1 MADYSELKR
10 KAQEIRDEV
19 KAGANTANRVG
30 LALEETV
37 NALEAENQRAEQA
50 EQDLQNAVQLLQDDT
65 EDLQSIRDEVE
76 RLGSEKAD
84 KSALEATDKE
94 VSKKQDKLKFYK
106 EDPSNDSVEIF
117 AQDVVSIQ
125 NDSQGGVSC
134 VKVYNEE
141 DTAEGLIPVAIM
153 SAEKDS
159 GDWASVTVRGNEVYI
174 DGDAVKVNGVELGAK
189 LDTINKELET
199 SANNIQ
205 LLQDETEDLPGIREK
220 LETLVVNDLTSGGAD
235 KALSAEMGKVLGE
248 ASIVDLGE
256 TTLEAVNARMRE
268 DALPSAERRT
278 MVYKWRFA
286 DGGSGFALS
295 VARLTNWGY
304 CQYRAYKAE
313 VEYRTVSGSGTP
325 SNWLA
330 WSGTHI
336 KYDPATRKIGLAKWS
351 DTGNETIQNSG
362 ETAELPLA
370 GSSQYGMVKLGEE
383 FDTQDSGRMHLR
395 FGSGLKWETPY
406 IVPDYNYVQKKLEKY
421 TEDSDS
427 VMIEAERGADIVAAG
442 DTGRAAVRAG
452 VTGTGSFVRME
463 NHGSNGVDSLVE
475 LDQKGNIFMSGAAGT
490 VNDAVRAIVSRESDG
505 VELLG
510 NGNIKLTL
518 NGTTKE
524 FMPATPSG
532 DPMHYAYETA
542 GAKYNSTTDFIV
554 RDAPWKDM
562 VDTIEDKA
570 KWGFDVVDE
579 SQVKQMTIGGT
590 TYNYVQ
596 TTRQSP
602 EDTTEPR
609 YFLVGQASDGTWVED
624 ETKVLHLPGHWY
636 LNGLG
641 DITMK
646 EMVAIYR
653 NYNIVKELS
662 TMRVLQITKLRTF
675 FPLKSSWYTQY
686 NTSELSG
693 FIYAE
698 KIEVIHILGDI
709 PLYNTSYPEDRAP
722 AIHPARG
729 FIQNSVAKYLPQ
741 HRILQRSE
749 TSYKNSTKL
758 RVVPVVKNKVSLYFN
773 DIIQLSKNSI
783 IYIVNNASP
792 TTPITITLHADR
804 YAQLAQDADVVA
816 ALEAKNTALEG
827 TGGSVSLVSA

>member
-153 SAEKDS
+153 SAEKDNGNS
-159 GDWASVTVRGNEVYI
+159 ASVTVRGNEVHI

-199 SANNIQ
+199 SANYIQ
-205 LLQDETEDLPGIREK
+205 SLQDETEDLPSIREN
-220 LETLVVNDLTSGGAD
+220 LETLVINDLTTGGAD
-235 KALSAEMGKVLGE
+235 KALSAEMGKELAE

-256 TTLEAVNARMRE
+256 TTLKAVNARMRE
-268 DALPSAERRT
+268 DALPSAERKT

-286 DGGSGFALS
+286 DGGSGFGLS
-295 VARLTNWGY
+295 VAKLTGWGY
-304 CQYRAYKAE
+304 CQYRAYKAV

-325 SNWLA
+325 SGWLA
-330 WSGTHI
+330 WGGTHI

-383 FDTQDSGRMHLR
+383 FETQDSGRMHLR
-395 FGSGLKWETPY
+395 FGSGLKWEAPY

-442 DTGRAAVRAG
+442 DTGRATVRAG

-463 NHGSNGVDSLVE
+463 NHGSDGVDSLVE
-475 LDQKGNIFMSGAAGT
+475 LDRNGNVFMSGAAGT

-505 VELLG
+505 VELLE

-532 DPMHYAYETA
+532 DPLHYAYETA
-542 GAKYNSTTDFIV
+542 GAVYN
-554 RDAPWKDM
+554 
-562 VDTIEDKA
+562 
-570 KWGFDVVDE
+570 
-579 SQVKQMTIGGT
+579 GT
-590 TYNYVQ
+590 T
-596 TTRQSP
+596 
-602 EDTTEPR
+602 EDINKTIKVP
-609 YFLVGQASDGTWVED
+609 SW
-624 ETKVLHLPGHWY
+624 ETYGEWIEEEVLHKAGYWM
-636 LNGLG
+636 LNNIG
-641 DITMK
+641 DIDND
-646 EMVAIYR
+646 EMRSIYTAGVWSKYPNTAGIYSHTQGR
-653 NYNIVKELS
+653 TNLVQQFTNVYYNTYNVPQSFNNTLVQNLFLLEIYENRPEVNKVKFS
-662 TMRVLQITKLRTF
+662 DMSWIGQGSNQITHIYGTVD
-675 FPLKSSWYTQY
+675 
-686 NTSELSG
+686 LS
-693 FIYAE
+693 
-698 KIEVIHILGDI
+698 
-709 PLYNTSYPEDRAP
+709 
-722 AIHPARG
+722 
-729 FIQNSVAKYLPQ
+729 KYLMNTISPNMPNLT
-741 HRILQRSE
+741 RITIINL
-749 TSYKNSTKL
+749 TKNIDLSRTL
-758 RVVPVVKNKVSLYFN
+758 RIEKVSIKYMI
-773 DIIQLSKNSI
+773 D
-783 IYIVNNASP
+783 NAAP
-792 TTPITITLHADR
+792 TTPVTIILHADR
-804 YAQLAQDADVVA
+804 YAQLSEDADVVA

>member
-30 LALEETV
+30 LALEDTV
-37 NALEAENQRAEQA
+37 KALEAENQRAEQA

-65 EDLQSIRDEVE
+65 EDLQSIRDKVE
-76 RLGSEKAD
+76 RLGNEKAD
-84 KSALEATDKE
+84 KTELEKTNQE
-94 VSKKQDKLKFYK
+94 VSKKQDKLDFYK
-106 EDPSNDSVEIF
+106 EDPSNGSVEIF

-141 DTAEGLIPVAIM
+141 DTAEGLIPVARM
-153 SAEKDS
+153 STEKDN
-159 GDWASVTVRGNEVYI
+159 GDSASVTLRGNEVHI
-174 DGDAVKVNGVELGAK
+174 EGDAVKVNGVD
-189 LDTINKELET
+189 LDDVGVTI
-199 SANNIQ
+199 
-205 LLQDETEDLPGIREK
+205 
-220 LETLVVNDLTSGGAD
+220 VNDLTTGGAD

-248 ASIVDLGE
+248 ASVVDLGE
-256 TTLEAVNARMRE
+256 TTLEAVNTRMRE

-286 DGGSGFALS
+286 DGSSGFGLS

-304 CQYRAYKAE
+304 CQYRAYKAV

-325 SNWLA
+325 SDWLA

-351 DTGNETIQNSG
+351 DTGNETIQNIG

-370 GSSQYGMVKLGEE
+370 GSSQYGLVKLGEE

-395 FGSGLKWETPY
+395 FGNGLKWEPPY
-406 IVPDYNYVQKKLEKY
+406 IVPDYNFVQKKLEKY
-421 TEDSDS
+421 REDSDS
-427 VMIEAERGADIVAAG
+427 VVIEAEKGADIVAAG

-452 VTGTGSFVRME
+452 VTSTGPFVRME
-463 NHGSNGVDSLVE
+463 THFSSGEDSMVG
-475 LDQKGNIFMSGAAGT
+475 LDQNGNVFMRGAAGT

-505 VELLG
+505 VELLE

-518 NGTTKE
+518 KGTTKE

-532 DPMHYAYETA
+532 DPLHYAYETA
-542 GAKYNSTTDFIV
+542 GAVYNATTDFIV
-554 RDAPWKDM
+554 EGAPWKDM

-570 KWGFDVVDE
+570 KWGFDVVDA
-579 SQVKQMTIGGT
+579 SLVKQMTIGGT
-590 TYNYVQ
+590 TYDYVQ

-602 EDTTEPR
+602 EGTTEPR
-609 YFLVGQASDGTWVED
+609 YFLVGQATDGTWVED

-641 DITMK
+641 DITGIEMK
-646 EMVAIYR
+646 RVWEAPHNAMYPAGYSATRLRTIIASGNGPATSCDVVGWLGGSTVESVVFNRTFYPSKVSKNTFNAHLLRYIVQSKDRFNYIYAYKGYEIPITTLR
-653 NYNIVKELS
+653 GAMFYSLKEELS
-662 TMRVLQITKLRTF
+662 L
-675 FPLKSSWYTQY
+675 
-686 NTSELSG
+686 TSPIIS
-693 FIYAE
+693 
-698 KIEVIHILGDI
+698 KPSIL
-709 PLYNTSYPEDRAP
+709 Y
-722 AIHPARG
+722 
-729 FIQNSVAKYLPQ
+729 
-741 HRILQRSE
+741 
-749 TSYKNSTKL
+749 
-758 RVVPVVKNKVSLYFN
+758 
-773 DIIQLSKNSI
+773 SI
-783 IYIVNNASP
+783 NNATA

-804 YAQLAQDADVVA
+804 YAQLSEDTDIVA

-827 TGGSVSLVSA
+827 TGGSISLVSA